1 MIRTSTPT
9 LALPR
14 STWQGIQVGGIHF
27 SLFEVNGVVRP
38 NKENGDICFVMG
50 YKTVNIGKIV
60 DFVAW
65 ISEKIFCL

>member
-9 LALPR
+9 LALPLR
-14 STWQGIQVGGIHF
+14 RGRVQVGGIQF
-27 SLFEVNGVVRP
+27 SLFEVDGPVVIP
-38 NKENGDICFVMG
+38 IKENGDICSVMG